1 MDKKEIR
8 FIDSRYN
15 ELFRIPDGC
24 QILITTPEGDK
35 IRATCKYIDEYHTDV
50 DGRCYHICQWAEL
63 NERNGRTYVPAEP
76 PEHSLDTQTFDKTQN
91 IKFVEENFGAV
102 NQDKFFK
109 TDYGFEEIY
118 YNPDSTAGGQL
129 VYNEFSFEL
138 IREASKQDSIE
149 KFFEYLNSN
158 CKQSLMDID
167 SPEFM
172 DYLKEFMEQDADY
185 LKDDKETAN
194 AMIKAANEDKKQSK
208 TEPER

>member
-1 MDKKEIR
+1 MDKQIR
-8 FIDSRYN
+8 FIDSSYN
-15 ELFRIPDGC
+15 ELFTIPDGGH
-24 QILITTPEGDK
+24 IFIIDK
-35 IRATCKYIDEYHTDV
+35 NGKSMKADCKYIDERHTEI
-50 DGRCYHICQWAEL
+50 DGKKYNNLQWARL
-63 NERNGRTYVPAEP
+63 MERNEKISSPIDNLETSVNWFRNK
-76 PEHSLDTQTFDKTQN
+76 L
-91 IKFVEENFGAV
+91 FVKKNYDVV

-138 IREASKQDSIE
+138 IWEASKQDTIP
-149 KFFEYLNSN
+149 KFYDYLNSN

-172 DYLKEFMEQDADY
+172 EYLKEFMEQDADY
-185 LKDDKETAN
+185 LEDNKETAN
-194 AMIKAANEDKKQSK
+194 AMIKAANEDKKRNK